1 MNTNR
6 HGSVVPAPQGAEQAW
21 SLSDD
26 EVGYIAGALMFR
38 VEELERVGVLGFYGG
53 VVELRARFIAA
64 AEGPSQD
71 EGTSGR
77 KTVMDQG
84 AGEPAAG
91 EAEKI
96 GLIGAPTR

>member
-38 VEELERVGVLGFYGG
+38 VEELERVRVLGFYGG
-53 VVELRARFIAA
+53 CVELRDRFITAV
-64 AEGPSQD
+64 EGPASTED
-71 EGTSGR
+71 FR
-77 KTVMDQG
+77 R
-84 AGEPAAG
+84 
-91 EAEKI
+91 
-96 GLIGAPTR
+96 IGARTT